1 MRRRICR
8 LVVTRSTWALLLT
21 LVIAPA
27 GLGLT
32 NEIQEVDPAQ
42 YADVAR
48 RMVESGDWLH
58 LRDLN
63 GPFYN
68 KPPLT
73 MWLQAVGMTVFGVG
87 ELAVRLPGLLF
98 AVITMLS
105 VFFIGKVLADE
116 RRGLTAALL
125 TGGAL
130 STHLMVLDP
139 KVDAALTAMT
149 SLSIA
154 LMLLGRVRP
163 WLRLAAWGVAGL
175 AVLSKG
181 PIGLGIPVLALL
193 PEVVRAS
200 WSDGPSTLFRR
211 VSSVWP
217 LGVLL
222 TALVSAPFYV
232 AMRETTGDQGLKY
245 LLWDQGFGR
254 LWGASGFLD
263 DTTPFFFVH
272 TSLWAFLPFTPL
284 LVLALARRASLLV
297 TTRALPGS
305 LSRIPLWWFA
315 LVFVVISLS
324 TYKLPQYLYPLTPPA
339 ALLAAEEL
347 ERLDD
352 VLASRWRWFFTG
364 LSFLGVGFVLFVFVV
379 AFPASAGVVALWGGV
394 VGAVAVGL
402 TTWARRL
409 APEEGVLVAAALC
422 LAGVTAFLSGFL
434 QPRLLEYQPSKELTA
449 LARRLEPDAKELLYT
464 LGASSFS
471 ATFYA
476 GREVP
481 YLAPG
486 DLPGLITRGT
496 RRLVLLGPDGGPE
509 YLHEVGLSTEEL
521 ASLPSF
527 PTSRPSGA
535 FLAASTR
542 DAVVRPMRLVWAWHT
557 DAPPTASPKAS
568 DAPR

>member
-1 MRRRICR
+1 M
-8 LVVTRSTWALLLT
+8 TRTTWALLLT

-42 YADVAR
+42 YADVTR
-48 RMVESGDWLH
+48 RMVESGDWLR
-58 LRDLN
+58 LRDAN

-73 MWLQAVGMTVFGVG
+73 MWLQAIGMTVFGVG

-98 AVITMLS
+98 AVITMVS
-105 VFFIGKVLADE
+105 VFLIGRVLADE

-130 STHLMVLDP
+130 STHLMVVDP
-139 KVDAALTAMT
+139 KVDASLTAMT
-149 SLSIA
+149 SLAIA
-154 LMLLGRVRP
+154 LMLLGRARP

-175 AVLSKG
+175 AVLAKG
-181 PIGLGIPVLALL
+181 PIGVGIPVLALL
-193 PEVVRAS
+193 PEVVREG
-200 WSDGPSTLFRR
+200 WVDGPSTLWRR
-211 VSSVWP
+211 LWSVWP
-217 LGVLL
+217 LGIAL
-222 TALVSAPFYV
+222 TALVASPFYV

-272 TSLWAFLPFTPL
+272 TGLWAFLPFTPL
-284 LVLALARRASLLV
+284 LVLGLARRASLLV

-305 LSRIPLWWFA
+305 VPRVALWWFL
-315 LVFVVISLS
+315 LVFAVISLS

-352 VLASRWRWFFTG
+352 LLASRWRWFFIG
-364 LSFLGVGFVLFVFVV
+364 VSFVGVAFVLLVFVA
-379 AFPASAGVVALWGGV
+379 AFPASGVVVGVWGAV
-394 VGAVAVGL
+394 VGAVAVTL
-402 TTWARRL
+402 ATWGRRL
-409 APEEGVLVAAALC
+409 PAAEGVVASAALC
-422 LAGVTAFLSGFL
+422 LVGVTAFLAGYL
-434 QPRLLEYQPSKELTA
+434 QPRMLDYQPTKELTA
-449 LARRLEPDAKELLYT
+449 LARRLEPDAKELLFT
-464 LGASSFS
+464 LGPSSFS

-476 GREVP
+476 RRDVP
-481 YLAPG
+481 YRSPQ
-486 DLPGLITRGT
+486 DLVDLIPPGT

-521 ASLPSF
+521 AALPSF
-527 PTSRPSGA
+527 PTSRPSGR
-535 FLAASTR
+535 FLSASTR
-542 DAVVRPMRLVWAWHT
+542 ASVVRTMRLVWAWHAN
-557 DAPPTASPKAS
+557 APPPTSSPPAS

>member
-8 LVVTRSTWALLLT
+8 LVVTRTTWALLLT

-73 MWLQAVGMTVFGVG
+73 MWLQAAGMTVFGFG
-87 ELAVRLPGLLF
+87 ELPVRLPGLLF

-105 VFFIGKVLADE
+105 VFLIGKVLADE

-149 SLSIA
+149 SLAIA
-154 LMLLGRVRP
+154 LMLLGRARP
-163 WLRLAAWGVAGL
+163 GLRLAAWAVAGL

-193 PEVVRAS
+193 PEVVRPG
-200 WSDGPSTLFRR
+200 WSNAPTTLWRR
-211 VSSVWP
+211 LLSVSP

-222 TALVSAPFYV
+222 TALVSAPFYL

-263 DTTPFFFVH
+263 DTTPLFFVH
-272 TSLWAFLPFTPL
+272 TGLWAFLPFTPL

-305 LSRIPLWWFA
+305 LSRVPLWWFL
-315 LVFVVISLS
+315 LVFAVISLS

-347 ERLDD
+347 ERFDD
-352 VLASRWRWFFTG
+352 VLAARWRWFFTT
-364 LSFLGVGFVLFVFVV
+364 LAFLGVGFVLFVFVV
-379 AFPASAGVVALWGGV
+379 AFPAPAALVAVWGGV
-394 VGAVAVGL
+394 VGAVAVAL
-402 TTWARRL
+402 VTWARRL
-409 APEEGVLVAAALC
+409 PPDEGVVVAAALC
-422 LAGVTAFLSGFL
+422 FAGITAFLSGYL

-476 GREVP
+476 RREVP
-481 YLAPG
+481 YLAPK
-486 DLPGLITRGT
+486 DLPGLITPGT
-496 RRLVLLGPDGGPE
+496 RRLVLLGGDGGPE
-509 YLHEVGLSTEEL
+509 FLHEVGLSTEEL

-527 PTSRPSGA
+527 PTSRPSGR
-535 FLAASTR
+535 FLA
-542 DAVVRPMRLVWAWHT
+542 
-557 DAPPTASPKAS
+557 
-568 DAPR
+568 